1 MQHIVLENR
10 DAVMTKGIKKFSLGF
25 FVLML
30 FTMLIAMPLG
40 AYFKAGQKLIY
51 DVTFGN
57 ILKGYAEIRFF
68 GTVATITEAE
78 TLTVLADSALI
89 GTGIGFLSDSV
100 LIIDAD
106 SMVEYFA
113 PDSVGKDTIESLI
126 KNRPIPITVIKN
138 KPHNI
143 LYITYDTKFIGNIY
157 NLHADI
163 YADEQFFPLL
173 IETQIMRTGNQSR
186 GKELFFPDRNMAIF
200 SQIIG
205 EKQEIDTLLREHP
218 LQDATTLPF
227 YFSCME
233 NQVGDTLYVSLAQ
246 GEYSLS
252 YVDTEIIEY
261 GEGHDFRYYHTYRI
275 ESEPE
280 GFKLWIGE
288 KIKIPI
294 QVHLESQK
302 IKMILSKREI
312 DKSSSVRPLS
322 EDEIKQKLSHLFPP
336 D

>member
-1 MQHIVLENR
+1 MVLSYQGNPMGKR
-10 DAVMTKGIKKFSLGF
+10 TTTIGIKFLS
-25 FVLML
+25 VLL
-30 FTMLIAMPLG
+30 IAMLIAIPLT
-40 AYFKAGQKLIY
+40 AHFKPGQKLIY

-57 ILKGYAEIRFF
+57 ILKGRAEIRFF

-78 TLTVLADSALI
+78 TLTVLADSALV
-89 GTGIGFLSDSV
+89 GTEIGFLSDSV

-106 SMVEYFA
+106 SMVEYFP
-113 PDSVGKDTIESLI
+113 PDSVGKDTTDSLI
-126 KNRPIPITVIKN
+126 ENRPIPITVIKN
-138 KPHNI
+138 KAHNI

-173 IETQIMRTGNQSR
+173 IETQITRTGNQSR
-186 GKELFFPDRNMAIF
+186 GRELFFPDRNMAIF
-200 SQIIG
+200 SQTIG
-205 EKQEIDTLLREHP
+205 EEQEIDTLLRKHP

-233 NQVGDTLYVSLAQ
+233 SRVGDTLYVSLAQ

-261 GEGHDFRYYHTYRI
+261 GEGYDFRYYHTYRI

-280 GFKLWIGE
+280 GFKLWIDE
-288 KIKIPI
+288 KNKIPI
-294 QVHLESQK
+294 QVHIESQK

-322 EDEIKQKLSHLFPP
+322 EDEIKQKLGHLFPP
-336 D
+336 N